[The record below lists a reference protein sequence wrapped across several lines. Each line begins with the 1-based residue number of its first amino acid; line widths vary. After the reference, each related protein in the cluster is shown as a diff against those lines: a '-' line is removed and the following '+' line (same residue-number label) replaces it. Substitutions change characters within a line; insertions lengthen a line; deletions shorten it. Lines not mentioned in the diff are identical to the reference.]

1 MRRGD
6 TLWSIAR
13 RYNTTIANIVR
24 LNRIQNANLIYP
36 RSNLEF
42 NSLNYVYLHKMYY
55 DKFELGGTYEGSIE
69 TKECKQKV
77 PSEKW

>member
-1 MRRGD
+1 MVNCKK
-6 TLWSIAR
+6 IQ
-13 RYNTTIANIVR
+13 YNYSKYSKTKPYTKRKPNKSTVK
-24 LNRIQNANLIYP
+24 Y
-36 RSNLEF
+36 LEF

>member
-1 MRRGD
+1 MVNCKEIQHD
-6 TLWSIAR
+6 HSKYSKAKP
-13 RYNTTIANIVR
+13 NTKRKPNISTVK
-24 LNRIQNANLIYP
+24 Y
-36 RSNLEF
+36 LEF

-55 DKFELGGTYEGSIE
+55 DKFDLGGTYEGSIE

>member
-1 MRRGD
+1 MVNCKKIQHNYSKYSKTKPYTKRKP
-6 TLWSIAR
+6 
-13 RYNTTIANIVR
+13 NISTVK
-24 LNRIQNANLIYP
+24 Y
-36 RSNLEF
+36 LEF

-69 TKECKQKV
+69 TKECKHKV

>member
-1 MRRGD
+1 MVNCKKIQHNNSKYSKAKPH
-6 TLWSIAR
+6 TKCKP
-13 RYNTTIANIVR
+13 NIPT
-24 LNRIQNANLIYP
+24 AKY
-36 RSNLEF
+36 LEF

>member
-1 MRRGD
+1 MVNCKK
-6 TLWSIAR
+6 IQ
-13 RYNTTIANIVR
+13 YNYSKYSKTKPYTKRKPNISTVK
-24 LNRIQNANLIYP
+24 Y
-36 RSNLEF
+36 LEF

-69 TKECKQKV
+69 TKECKQEV

>member
-1 MRRGD
+1 MVNCKKIQHNYSKYSKTKPYTKRKP
-6 TLWSIAR
+6 
-13 RYNTTIANIVR
+13 NISTVK
-24 LNRIQNANLIYP
+24 Y
-36 RSNLEF
+36 LEF

-69 TKECKQKV
+69 TKECKKKV

>member
-1 MRRGD
+1 MVNCKK
-6 TLWSIAR
+6 IQ
-13 RYNTTIANIVR
+13 YNYSKYSKTKPYTKRKPNISTDK
-24 LNRIQNANLIYP
+24 Y
-36 RSNLEF
+36 LEF

-55 DKFELGGTYEGSIE
+55 DKFELGGTYEGNIE

>member
-1 MRRGD
+1 MVNCKK
-6 TLWSIAR
+6 IQ
-13 RYNTTIANIVR
+13 YNYSQYSKTKPYTKRKPNISTVK
-24 LNRIQNANLIYP
+24 Y
-36 RSNLEF
+36 LEF

>member
-1 MRRGD
+1 MVNCKK
-6 TLWSIAR
+6 IQ
-13 RYNTTIANIVR
+13 YNYSKYSETKPYTKRKPNISTVK
-24 LNRIQNANLIYP
+24 Y
-36 RSNLEF
+36 LEF

>member
-1 MRRGD
+1 M
-6 TLWSIAR
+6 TKVSVKETSPEL
-13 RYNTTIANIVR
+13 TH
-24 LNRIQNANLIYP
+24 
-36 RSNLEF
+36 
-42 NSLNYVYLHKMYY
+42 NYVYLHKMYY

>member
-1 MRRGD
+1 VVNCKKIQHNY
-6 TLWSIAR
+6 SKYSKAKP
-13 RYNTTIANIVR
+13 NTKRKPNISTVK
-24 LNRIQNANLIYP
+24 Y
-36 RSNLEF
+36 LEF

>member
-1 MRRGD
+1 MVNCEKIQHNYSKYSKTKPYTKRKP
-6 TLWSIAR
+6 
-13 RYNTTIANIVR
+13 NISTVK
-24 LNRIQNANLIYP
+24 Y
-36 RSNLEF
+36 LEF

>member
-1 MRRGD
+1 MVNCKKIQHNYSKYSKTKPHTKRKP
-6 TLWSIAR
+6 
-13 RYNTTIANIVR
+13 NISTVK
-24 LNRIQNANLIYP
+24 Y
-36 RSNLEF
+36 LEF

>member
-1 MRRGD
+1 MVNCKK
-6 TLWSIAR
+6 IQ
-13 RYNTTIANIVR
+13 YNYSKYSKTKPYTKRKPNISTVK
-24 LNRIQNANLIYP
+24 Y
-36 RSNLEF
+36 LEF
-42 NSLNYVYLHKMYY
+42 NSLNYVCLHKMYY

>member
-1 MRRGD
+1 MVNCKKIQHNYSKYSKTKPYTKRKP
-6 TLWSIAR
+6 
-13 RYNTTIANIVR
+13 NISTVK
-24 LNRIQNANLIYP
+24 Y
-36 RSNLEF
+36 LEF

-55 DKFELGGTYEGSIE
+55 DKFELGGTYEGSSE

>member
-1 MRRGD
+1 MVNCKK
-6 TLWSIAR
+6 IQ
-13 RYNTTIANIVR
+13 YNYSKYSKTKPYTKRKPNISTVK
-24 LNRIQNANLIYP
+24 Y
-36 RSNLEF
+36 LEF

-69 TKECKQKV
+69 TKERKQKV

>member
-1 MRRGD
+1 MVNCKKIQHNYSKYSKTKPHTKRKP
-6 TLWSIAR
+6 
-13 RYNTTIANIVR
+13 NISTVK
-24 LNRIQNANLIYP
+24 Y
-36 RSNLEF
+36 LEF

-77 PSEKW
+77 PSKKW

>member
-1 MRRGD
+1 MVNCKKIQHNYSKYSKTKPYTKRKP
-6 TLWSIAR
+6 
-13 RYNTTIANIVR
+13 NISTVK
-24 LNRIQNANLIYP
+24 Y
-36 RSNLEF
+36 LEF

-69 TKECKQKV
+69 TKEFKQKV

>member
-1 MRRGD
+1 MVNCKK
-6 TLWSIAR
+6 IQ
-13 RYNTTIANIVR
+13 YNYSKYSKTKPYTKRKPNISTVK
-24 LNRIQNANLIYP
+24 Y
-36 RSNLEF
+36 LEF
-42 NSLNYVYLHKMYY
+42 NSLNYVYLHKMHY

>member
-1 MRRGD
+1 MVNCKKIQHNYSKYSKTKPYTKRKP
-6 TLWSIAR
+6 
-13 RYNTTIANIVR
+13 NISTVK
-24 LNRIQNANLIYP
+24 Y
-36 RSNLEF
+36 LEF

-55 DKFELGGTYEGSIE
+55 DKFVLGGTYEGSIE

>member
-1 MRRGD
+1 MVNCKKIQHNYSKYSKTKPYTKRKP
-6 TLWSIAR
+6 
-13 RYNTTIANIVR
+13 NISTVK
-24 LNRIQNANLIYP
+24 Y
-36 RSNLEF
+36 LEF

-55 DKFELGGTYEGSIE
+55 DKFELGGTYEESIE